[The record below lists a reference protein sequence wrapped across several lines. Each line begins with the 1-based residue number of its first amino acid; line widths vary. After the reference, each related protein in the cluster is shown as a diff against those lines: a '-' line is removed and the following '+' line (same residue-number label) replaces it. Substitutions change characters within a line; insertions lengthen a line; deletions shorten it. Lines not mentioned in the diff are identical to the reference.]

1 MTGGGGLFPQLSR
14 LLEVAEAHADAWSE
28 AHQPMVWAVFCALHK
43 DAALSFKA
51 GRGRI
56 AKSDLDMR
64 HLRQKYQESLFAS
77 SSHYPRRRLCAYRR
91 ELATWAGSRQSLKPA
106 HFGKLSP
113 AARLQH

>member
-1 MTGGGGLFPQLSR
+1 MAGGGGLFPQLSR

-51 GRGRI
+51 DQGWI
-56 AKSDLDMR
+56 VKSDLDMR

-91 ELATWAGSRQSLKPA
+91 ELETRAGSRQSLKQA
-106 HFGKLSP
+106 HIGKLSL